1 MAKLDPQVEQDLID
15 KLSDP
20 VWRLNNL
27 YYIKDKKGNKVLFQ
41 PNVQQMQLLKEMWY
55 FNIIPKARQL
65 GVTTFF
71 SIFYLD
77 KILFSENKTAAIV
90 AHTREQAKKIFTD
103 KIKFAYDNLPDWLH
117 NILGT
122 PDTDT
127 AQELT
132 FTNGSKIFVGTSTRG
147 STIQYL
153 HVSEFGFTCQH
164 YPDKAE
170 EVVTGSINSVQTGQM
185 VSIESTAEGK
195 EGYFFEFCQEALK
208 AQKEGRALSH
218 QEFKL
223 FFFPWWQSPEYVNN
237 QGHIIITS
245 KEEEYFEELRTKHS
259 ISLTLPQKEWYVLKR
274 RKNKEKMYNQFPSTI
289 EEAFNASVEG
299 AYYASQMQYIYEN
312 KHIRPVPY
320 DARYPVDTF
329 WDLGMNDENV
339 CIFVQFVGSEIRII
353 DVYANSG
360 EGLAHYVKMLRDKP
374 YTYAHHTFPHDIMVR
389 SLSTGDMR
397 KKTLQDL
404 GMTNIRVCPKPNS
417 IVEGI
422 ERARSLFSRFYFDE
436 SKTQPLYDALQNYRK
451 EWDAKMGVFK
461 DTPRHDKSSHYA
473 DAIRVLASSYSDY
486 LDNPYLN
493 SFGKP
498 DDDDDFNS
506 KQSKLA
512 SQNFFD

>member
-1 MAKLDPQVEQDLID
+1 MPKLDPKTEQDLID

-20 VWRLNNL
+20 IWRLNNL
-27 YYIKDKKGNKVLFQ
+27 YYIKDKKGNRVLFQ
-41 PNVQQMQLLKEMWY
+41 PNVQQLKLLSDMWY

-71 SIFYLD
+71 AIFYLD
-77 KILFSENKTAAIV
+77 KVLFSSNKTAAIV

-117 NILGT
+117 NILGS

-195 EGYFFEFCQEALK
+195 EGYFFDFCQDALK

-223 FFFPWWQSPEYVNN
+223 FFFPWWQSPEYINS
-237 QGHIIITS
+237 QGHVTIT
-245 KEEEYFEELRTKHS
+245 KEEVDYFDELRIKHN
-259 ISLTLPQKEWYVLKR
+259 ISLTTPQKEWYVLKR
-274 RKNKEKMYNQFPSTI
+274 RKNRDKMFNQFPSTI

-299 AYYASQMQYIYEN
+299 AYYATQMQKVYEDRR
-312 KHIRPVPY
+312 IRPLPY
-320 DARYPVDTF
+320 DSRYPVDTF

-339 CIFVQFVGSEIRII
+339 IVFVQFVGSEIRII
-353 DVYANSG
+353 DTYSNSG
-360 EGLAHYVKMLRDKP
+360 EGLAHYVKILRERG
-374 YTYAHHTFPHDIMVR
+374 YIYSNHTFPHDIMVR

-397 KKTLQDL
+397 KTTLEDL
-404 GMTNIRVCPKPNS
+404 GVQGIRVAPKPT

-422 ERARSLFSRFYFDE
+422 ERTRALFSRFYFDE
-436 SKTQPLYDALQNYRK
+436 SKSQPLYDALQNYRK
-451 EWDAKMGVFK
+451 EWDPKLGVFR
-461 DTPRHDKSSHYA
+461 DSPRHDKNSHFA
-473 DAIRVLASSYSDY
+473 DAMRVLAVSYSDY
-486 LDNPYLN
+486 LDNPYKSNEDDEDRN
-493 SFGKP
+493 SNLK
-498 DDDDDFNS
+498 
-506 KQSKLA
+506 